1 MSTPGAPTAPRD
13 TAAAPAVLHDSERG
27 ATNQHYD
34 QDPAIF
40 SLFLDASKKYS
51 SGLFLAEGDD
61 LDRAQ
66 TQKMAFV
73 ADQLGLRGGERVL
86 DVGCGW
92 GALVCFL
99 AEHRGC
105 RVTGL
110 TPSPKQAEFIRARA
124 RGLAERVNI
133 EVTHFQETA
142 FPARSFDAITLLG
155 SIVHMQDK
163 ASVLAE
169 CFRLCKQ
176 RGRVYLSESCFRN
189 AAIEREFA
197 ERPGTVF
204 VRDSIFGWGELL
216 PLSRYVQWF
225 EDAGF
230 SLTALTDLTSH
241 YYQTIEHWR
250 ANALANRDRLDAI
263 EAGLT
268 DKLVH
273 YFDISNAGWGY
284 TSKHYA
290 LVGARSR

>member
-1 MSTPGAPTAPRD
+1 MSMADAPGAARD
-13 TAAAPAVLHDSERG
+13 RGAVLHEEEKGR
-27 ATNQHYD
+27 TNQHYD

-40 SLFLDASKKYS
+40 SLFLDENMKYS
-51 SGLFLAEGDD
+51 AGLFLTEGDD

-66 TQKMAFV
+66 MQKMAFV
-73 ADQLGLRGGERVL
+73 ADQLGLHGGERVL
-86 DVGCGW
+86 DIGCGW

-105 RVTGL
+105 DVTGV
-110 TPSPKQAEFIRARA
+110 TPSPRQAEHIAARARA
-124 RGLAERVNI
+124 RGIADRVHI
-133 EVTHFQETA
+133 EVGHFQELDL
-142 FPARSFDAITLLG
+142 PARSFDGITLLG
-155 SIVHMQDK
+155 SIVHMRDK
-163 ASVLAE
+163 PGVLAE
-169 CFRLCKQ
+169 CFRLCK
-176 RGRVYLSESCFRN
+176 RRARVYLSESCFRN
-189 AAIEREFA
+189 AAITREFA
-197 ERPGTVF
+197 ERPGTQF

-216 PLSRYVQWF
+216 PVSHYVQCM

-230 SLTALTDLTSH
+230 SLVGLTDLTAD
-241 YYQTIEHWR
+241 YGKTIEHWR

-290 LVGARSR
+290 LVSARSR